1 MTARAIQTNYRLE
14 LGLVILFSSI
24 WFSPFPVPCRYIIL
38 CSPAAA
44 VLHPPPN
51 SKLSLFSSR
60 STSHHACLLPSQLI
74 LIVQSAG
81 PTFVDTRRNGSR
93 LPPLSEKEGVEK
105 SQWLRVNPQ
114 VTWSMV
120 HHPPVPSDSPPSHG
134 DTRPFMFKKKI
145 IIIPIARCTVPLI
158 SELPAGQGLVPFL
171 SGAYCTGQ
179 SCHLALV
186 PSE

>member
-1 MTARAIQTNYRLE
+1 MTGMAADMTARAIQTNYRLE

-134 DTRPFMFKKKI
+134 DIRPFMLKKK
-145 IIIPIARCTVPLI
+145 RK
-158 SELPAGQGLVPFL
+158 
-171 SGAYCTGQ
+171 
-179 SCHLALV
+179 
-186 PSE
+186 